1 MPKIYSDKEPLLID
15 RVSIAKPVNKNGS
28 HFIKIH
34 DIDDPIY
41 FLAPKCFTKQGFVS
55 HGKKMFCDFVF
66 SNDNSDFFSWLE
78 NLEEKVKAGI
88 FENRDKWFETPLDE
102 HDIESSMTPP
112 YKPYKSGKFFII
124 RANVPTALGK
134 INIKVYDEHEEET
147 EPEAIK
153 ENTNVLA
160 VLEFQGIRCGV
171 RSFQFEIELKQILI
185 VEPEKIF
192 EKCVISKPAGAK
204 VTTESAPKV
213 ADAVPK
219 VADAIPKVADALPK
233 VADAVP
239 KVADAIPKVTSGLP
253 KVADAIPKVTS
264 GLPKVADAIPKV
276 SDIVTPEPFYK
287 IEDDPFDETF
297 DSISREATVVANE
310 PDVTFNKDS
319 TDLVIEN
326 VDALFSSPTIANHK
340 DGYDV
345 TKEDLI
351 SECASSANATDVTQI
366 EILDDS
372 FPLDSFNAA
381 SLDEPPIRLK
391 SRNDVYYKLYKETRQ
406 RARDAKQEALANY
419 LEAKRIKTT
428 YLLEDASDSDSDLDE
443 LESTI

>member
-55 HGKKMFCDFVF
+55 HGKKTFCDFVF
-66 SNDNSDFFSWLE
+66 RNDNSEFFSWLE

-88 FENRDKWFETPLDE
+88 FENREKWFETPLDE

-147 EPEAIK
+147 EPESIK

-192 EKCVISKPAGAK
+192 EKCVITKPSVANAKPAVIEVAQPVYK
-204 VTTESAPKV
+204 IEEDTTESQ
-213 ADAVPK
+213 
-219 VADAIPKVADALPK
+219 
-233 VADAVP
+233 
-239 KVADAIPKVTSGLP
+239 S
-253 KVADAIPKVTS
+253 
-264 GLPKVADAIPKV
+264 
-276 SDIVTPEPFYK
+276 
-287 IEDDPFDETF
+287 
-297 DSISREATVVANE
+297 TVVKEKNIE
-310 PDVTFNKDS
+310 
-319 TDLVIEN
+319 DLVIGEVEPVIEN
-326 VDALFSSPTIANHK
+326 MESLFPSNPLVAETSVAETAVAETDLASNIVDLRSP
-340 DGYDV
+340 
-345 TKEDLI
+345 EDAVNPQRESP
-351 SECASSANATDVTQI
+351 SETHMKTTQI
-366 EILDDS
+366 EILDDA

-406 RARDAKQEALANY
+406 RAREAKREALANY

-443 LESTI
+443 LESDI

>member
-134 INIKVYDEHEEET
+134 INIKVYDEREEET
-147 EPEAIK
+147 DPEAIK

-171 RSFQFEIELKQILI
+171 RSFQFEIELKQLLI

-192 EKCVISKPAGAK
+192 EKCVIAKPNSTK
-204 VTTESAPKV
+204 VVSQSDVKTPICKIEEEPFEPISQESASAV
-213 ADAVPK
+213 DTLTEDAQSHPSSHPH
-219 VADAIPKVADALPK
+219 ASSDANRQECF
-233 VADAVP
+233 
-239 KVADAIPKVTSGLP
+239 AIEEVTSSN
-253 KVADAIPKVTS
+253 VTDS
-264 GLPKVADAIPKV
+264 LVDKEL
-276 SDIVTPEPFYK
+276 IV
-287 IEDDPFDETF
+287 EDP
-297 DSISREATVVANE
+297 
-310 PDVTFNKDS
+310 
-319 TDLVIEN
+319 LIEN
-326 VDALFSSPTIANHK
+326 VEDLFSETPI
-340 DGYDV
+340 
-345 TKEDLI
+345 E
-351 SECASSANATDVTQI
+351 TDMTQI
-366 EILDDS
+366 EILDDA
-372 FPLDSFNAA
+372 FPLDSFNDA

-406 RARDAKQEALANY
+406 RAREAKREALANY

-428 YLLEDASDSDSDLDE
+428 YLLEDTSDSDSDLDE
-443 LESTI
+443 LESDI